1 MESARVAR
9 EGRLIGLSVPLIR
22 FSSRNAR
29 IKHEDWN
36 RGEAQ
41 YDREPRIVGEF
52 GEPALVSREGDC
64 RKAVW

>member
-1 MESARVAR
+1 MPL
-9 EGRLIGLSVPLIR
+9 RLIH
-22 FSSRNAR
+22 FSSRNVP

-52 GEPALVSREGDC
+52 GELALVSREGDSRGSC
-64 RKAVW
+64 MVKAGGTSRR